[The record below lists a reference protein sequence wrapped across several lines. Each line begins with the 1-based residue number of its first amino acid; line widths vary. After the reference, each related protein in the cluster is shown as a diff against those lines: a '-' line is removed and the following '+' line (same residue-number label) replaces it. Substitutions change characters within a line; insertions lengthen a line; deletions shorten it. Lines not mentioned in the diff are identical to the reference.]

1 MSPVFL
7 HKAVAACRYGYR
19 QALDALWWASTAART
34 NLERLHALRGVYAG
48 RRGFVMGNGP
58 SLMKTDVRRLRD
70 EVTIGSN
77 ALFLIHEFMGYRPTF
92 HTVEDVLVA
101 EDRARELNAMRGT
114 IKIFPRDL
122 AYCLK
127 QDDATIYVNFRRNYA
142 GFPKFSDRF
151 DDICYWGGTVSMLN
165 LQLAYY
171 LGCNPIYM
179 IGFDH
184 SYRVPP
190 DLTSHI
196 IHSDSDDVNHIHP
209 DYFGKGYRWHDPM
222 VERMERAYR
231 VARGFFDAHGVRVY
245 NATAG
250 GRLEVFERVD
260 FEKVLRAAA

>member
-1 MSPVFL
+1 LGTNFL
-7 HKAVAACRYGYR
+7 HKVLVACRYGYR
-19 QALDALWWASTAART
+19 QALDALWWKSQAARA
-34 NLERLHALRGVYAG
+34 NLKRLAALRGAYAG
-48 RRGFVMGNGP
+48 RRCFVMGNGP
-58 SLMKTDVRRLRD
+58 SLMRTDVRRLRD

-77 ALFLIHEFMGYRPTF
+77 ALFLIADFMGYRPTF

-101 EDRARELNAMRGT
+101 EDRAGELNAMRGT
-114 IKIFPRDL
+114 TKIFPRDL

-127 QDDATIYVNFRRNYA
+127 QDESTLYINFRRNYA

-151 DDICYWGGTVSMLN
+151 EHECYWGGTVSMLN

-184 SYRVPP
+184 DYKVPP
-190 DLTSHI
+190 NLKSHI
-196 IHSDSDDVNHIHP
+196 IHSDADDVNHIHP

-222 VERMERAYR
+222 VERMERSYI
-231 VARGFFDAHGVRVY
+231 VARGFLDARGVRIY

-250 GRLEVFERVD
+250 GRLEVFERVSYD
-260 FEKVLRAAA
+260 EIVRATG